1 VAHKCKSSQYSNM
14 RPRYFLGRTIPE
26 AAGIAAAAA
35 LGYIAFQLTKGMSF
49 GGQAGK
55 MHLLLIFAAVALP
68 IVVGF
73 VFFMDGAEPYP
84 RQVVGYLRRR
94 AVALVRS
101 TPTRVRARA
110 VGAPTPDGPAI
121 DVQIKNENPQA
132 ASTLSQPPESL
143 KHYLTSYSP
152 TTHARAAEATDL
164 TGRIIA
170 RLRRPRPTVEE
181 AR

>member
-1 VAHKCKSSQYSNM
+1 MAHRCRSSQYSNM

-26 AAGIAAAAA
+26 AAGIAGAAV
-35 LGYIAFQLTKGMSF
+35 LGYAMFQFTTGMTY

-68 IVVGF
+68 IIVGF

-94 AVALVRS
+94 TMARVRRA
-101 TPTRVRARA
+101 PDRVRARVRSA
-110 VGAPTPDGPAI
+110 APGVARPALT
-121 DVQIKNENPQA
+121 ERTA
-132 ASTLSQPPESL
+132 ARP
-143 KHYLTSYSP
+143 
-152 TTHARAAEATDL
+152 AEATDL
-164 TGRIIA
+164 TGRLIA

-181 AR
+181 AS

>member
-1 VAHKCKSSQYSNM
+1 MAHTCKSSQYSNM

-35 LGYIAFQLTKGMSF
+35 LGYIAFQLTKGMTYA
-49 GGQAGK
+49 GQAGK
-55 MHLLLIFAAVALP
+55 MHLLVIFAAVALP

-94 AVALVRS
+94 TAALVYRA
-101 TPTRVRARA
+101 PGQVRARA
-110 VGAPTPDGPAI
+110 CSTVSS
-121 DVQIKNENPQA
+121 A
-132 ASTLSQPPESL
+132 ARPVP
-143 KHYLTSYSP
+143 
-152 TTHARAAEATDL
+152 HARPSARPAEATDL
-164 TGRIIA
+164 TGRLIA

>member
-1 VAHKCKSSQYSNM
+1 MAHTCKSSQYSNM

-35 LGYIAFQLTKGMSF
+35 LGYIAFQLTKGMTF

-94 AVALVRS
+94 AVAMVRRA
-101 TPTRVRARA
+101 PTKVRA
-110 VGAPTPDGPAI
+110 
-121 DVQIKNENPQA
+121 
-132 ASTLSQPPESL
+132 
-143 KHYLTSYSP
+143 
-152 TTHARAAEATDL
+152 HARGTMPGAARPALPARTATTAARSAEATDL
-164 TGRIIA
+164 TGRLIA

-181 AR
+181 A

>member
-1 VAHKCKSSQYSNM
+1 VAHTCKSSQYSNM

-35 LGYIAFQLTKGMSF
+35 LGYIAFQLTKGMTYA
-49 GGQAGK
+49 GQAGK

-94 AVALVRS
+94 TVALVRRA
-101 TPTRVRARA
+101 PGQVRARA
-110 VGAPTPDGPAI
+110 RSTVAGTARPAL
-121 DVQIKNENPQA
+121 PARTA
-132 ASTLSQPPESL
+132 ARPP
-143 KHYLTSYSP
+143 
-152 TTHARAAEATDL
+152 EATDL
-164 TGRIIA
+164 TGRVIA

-181 AR
+181 A

>member
-1 VAHKCKSSQYSNM
+1 MAHTCKSSQYSNM

-35 LGYIAFQLTKGMSF
+35 LGYSAFQLTKGMSF
-49 GGQAGK
+49 SGQAGK

-68 IVVGF
+68 LVISF

-94 AVALVRS
+94 ATAMVRRA
-101 TPTRVRARA
+101 PTKVRAHARGTLSGA
-110 VGAPTPDGPAI
+110 ARPALSAPTATT
-121 DVQIKNENPQA
+121 A
-132 ASTLSQPPESL
+132 ARPPEA
-143 KHYLTSYSP
+143 TD
-152 TTHARAAEATDL
+152 TDL
-164 TGRIIA
+164 TGRFIA

-181 AR
+181 A

>member
-1 VAHKCKSSQYSNM
+1 MAHTCKSSQYSNM

-26 AAGIAAAAA
+26 AAGIVAAAA
-35 LGYIAFQLTKGMSF
+35 LGYSAFQLTKGMTYA
-49 GGQAGK
+49 GQAGK

-68 IVVGF
+68 IVIGF

-94 AVALVRS
+94 TVARARHA
-101 TPTRVRARA
+101 PTKVRARA
-110 VGAPTPDGPAI
+110 HGTVSGTARPALPARTAAHPHEAPA
-121 DVQIKNENPQA
+121 
-132 ASTLSQPPESL
+132 
-143 KHYLTSYSP
+143 
-152 TTHARAAEATDL
+152 L

-181 AR
+181 A

>member
-35 LGYIAFQLTKGMSF
+35 LGYIAFQITKSMTYA
-49 GGQAGK
+49 GQAGK

-68 IVVGF
+68 IVIGF

-94 AVALVRS
+94 TAALVRRAPR
-101 TPTRVRARA
+101 TVRARA
-110 VGAPTPDGPAI
+110 RGTLPGAARPA
-121 DVQIKNENPQA
+121 
-132 ASTLSQPPESL
+132 LS
-143 KHYLTSYSP
+143 
-152 TTHARAAEATDL
+152 ARTAERAVEVTDL
-164 TGRIIA
+164 TGRLIA
-170 RLRRPRPTVEE
+170 RLRRPRPATAEE
-181 AR
+181 A

>member
-35 LGYIAFQLTKGMSF
+35 LGYIAFQLTKGMTYA
-49 GGQAGK
+49 GQAGK
-55 MHLLLIFAAVALP
+55 MHLLVIFAAVALP
-68 IVVGF
+68 LVIGF

-94 AVALVRS
+94 AVAAIRS

-110 VGAPTPDGPAI
+110 HGAPTPAGPA
-121 DVQIKNENPQA
+121 
-132 ASTLSQPPESL
+132 SL
-143 KHYLTSYSP
+143 
-152 TTHARAAEATDL
+152 TTRARAAEATDL

-181 AR
+181 A

>member
-1 VAHKCKSSQYSNM
+1 VAHTCKSSQYSNM

-35 LGYIAFQLTKGMSF
+35 LGYSAFQLTKGMTYA
-49 GGQAGK
+49 GQAGK

-68 IVVGF
+68 IVIGF

-94 AVALVRS
+94 AVAAIRS
-101 TPTRVRARA
+101 APTRVRARA
-110 VGAPTPDGPAI
+110 RTRAHGAPTPASPA
-121 DVQIKNENPQA
+121 
-132 ASTLSQPPESL
+132 
-143 KHYLTSYSP
+143 SP
-152 TTHARAAEATDL
+152 TTHAQAAETIDL
-164 TGRIIA
+164 TGRLIA

-181 AR
+181 A